1 MTELNE
7 MQQKFIETESEKLI
21 ELTKQKNEFLKL
33 SSLTAEQFNS
43 LKSLLKQIETSQGK
57 IAFASQP
64 VENTPERVAAIDK
77 FIKNIEVEVDIPKA
91 EEGHTITS
99 KDVFVSNID
108 SYIQKLEEHSEV
120 LKTQLECESA
130 ILELFEE
137 YMVELDSSDMIYD
150 AFKQRVESTRKLKDD
165 LTVAAECNAERLN
178 VATDM
183 RDKLINNYE
192 FISDINFFMNN
203 PLNMPD
209 YDERVKAVSSIL

>member
-91 EEGHTITS
+91 EEGHKITS
-99 KDVFVSNID
+99 KDIFVSNID
-108 SYIQKLEEHSEV
+108 SYIQKLEEHRDV
-120 LKTQLECESA
+120 LKTQLECESS

-165 LTVAAECNAERLN
+165 LTVAAECNEERLN

>member
-64 VENTPERVAAIDK
+64 VDNTPERVAAIDK

-91 EEGHTITS
+91 
-99 KDVFVSNID
+99 
-108 SYIQKLEEHSEV
+108 
-120 LKTQLECESA
+120 
-130 ILELFEE
+130 
-137 YMVELDSSDMIYD
+137 
-150 AFKQRVESTRKLKDD
+150 
-165 LTVAAECNAERLN
+165 
-178 VATDM
+178 
-183 RDKLINNYE
+183 
-192 FISDINFFMNN
+192 
-203 PLNMPD
+203 
-209 YDERVKAVSSIL
+209 

>member
-64 VENTPERVAAIDK
+64 VDNTPERVAAIDK

-91 EEGHTITS
+91 EEGHKITS
-99 KDVFVSNID
+99 KDIFVSNID
-108 SYIQKLEEHSEV
+108 SYIQKLEEHRDV
-120 LKTQLECESA
+120 LKTQLECESS

-150 AFKQRVESTRKLKDD
+150 AFKQRVDSTRKLKDD
-165 LTVAAECNAERLN
+165 LTVAAECNEERLN

>member
-64 VENTPERVAAIDK
+64 VDNTPERVAAIDK

-91 EEGHTITS
+91 EEGHKITS
-99 KDVFVSNID
+99 KDIFVSNID
-108 SYIQKLEEHSEV
+108 SYIQKLEEHRDV
-120 LKTQLECESA
+120 LKTQLECESS

-165 LTVAAECNAERLN
+165 LTVAAECNEERLN